1 MYFSYFRL
9 LMQSR
14 LHRVVYIQEIQMY
27 YVWHSYKLNI

>member
-14 LHRVVYIQEIQMY
+14 LYRVVYIQEIQMY
-27 YVWHSYKLNI
+27 YVALI